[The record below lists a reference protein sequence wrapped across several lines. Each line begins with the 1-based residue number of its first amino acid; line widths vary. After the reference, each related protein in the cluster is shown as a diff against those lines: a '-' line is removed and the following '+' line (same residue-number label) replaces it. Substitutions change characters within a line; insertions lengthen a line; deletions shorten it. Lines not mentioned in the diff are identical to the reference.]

1 MEDVVPAVAAVVRVV
16 VRAVQLGYQ
25 RWRSQDKEI
34 RKRAE
39 ASLRTRWPACADEG
53 AGRRAPQAPFFRLSA
68 VLHSSTKGRN
78 LLFEQRRE
86 KNISGEYESMQN
98 GEARCTSYEKANQA
112 RIRAGQPARPTI
124 VACMQCV
131 GYGAFKR
138 IQARQGLLRTL
149 SRLETASQRRW
160 LPSIRTRNKHQ
171 SQGWTTMP
179 RSVNQTGQVH
189 IRGAVLNEARER
201 ARALAGSYQSLWL

>member
-1 MEDVVPAVAAVVRVV
+1 
-16 VRAVQLGYQ
+16 
-25 RWRSQDKEI
+25 
-34 RKRAE
+34 
-39 ASLRTRWPACADEG
+39 
-53 AGRRAPQAPFFRLSA
+53 
-68 VLHSSTKGRN
+68 
-78 LLFEQRRE
+78 
-86 KNISGEYESMQN
+86 MQN

-124 VACMQCV
+124 VACMHCV

-201 ARALAGSYQSLWL
+201 ARAALAGSYQSLWL

>member
-1 MEDVVPAVAAVVRVV
+1 MDTRDGEARIKKSESVLRHDCGQDGQHAPMKA
-16 VRAVQLGYQ
+16 LG
-25 RWRSQDKEI
+25 
-34 RKRAE
+34 AE
-39 ASLRTRWPACADEG
+39 
-53 AGRRAPQAPFFRLSA
+53 RRRAPFFRLSA
-68 VLHSSTKGRN
+68 VLHSSTTGRN
-78 LLFEQRRE
+78 LLFEQRRK

-112 RIRAGQPARPTI
+112 RIRAGQPARPSMHALCWI
-124 VACMQCV
+124 W
-131 GYGAFKR
+131 R

-201 ARALAGSYQSLWL
+201 ARAALAGSYQSLWL